1 MALFIKIYVIL
12 IIGRVIKMY
21 GAIIGDLA
29 GSIYEYDQIN
39 KVKEVKINNIIEDNS
54 FYSDDT
60 ILTIAVMDAMLN
72 NKDFEYYL
80 KKYAKEYM
88 NYKPNISPYF
98 KTTFSPGFTK
108 WVYSNE
114 KENSK
119 GNGAMMRI
127 SPIGYLSNSVDEV
140 VEYSKLATI
149 PSHNS
154 KESVDCATTIALIIY
169 LAKNN
174 YSKEE
179 IIKLL
184 NLKYFYSPFKEF
196 NYTCSSTINN
206 CLYALFTSNN
216 YEECIKKVISFGG
229 DTDTNAC
236 IVGSM
241 AEALYGIDKSLV
253 DKAISKLPNEFVSV
267 LEKGYQNIKKIKKVN
282 R

>member
-1 MALFIKIYVIL
+1 
-12 IIGRVIKMY
+12 MY

-29 GSIYEYDQIN
+29 GSIYEYEQVKKIKEIKVN
-39 KVKEVKINNIIEDNS
+39 KIIEDNS

-72 NKDFEYYL
+72 NKDFEFYL

-88 NYKPNISPYF
+88 DYKPNISPYF

-108 WVYSNE
+108 WVNGSFNG
-114 KENSK
+114 NSI

-127 SPIGYLSNSVDEV
+127 SSVGFLSNSIEEV
-140 VEYSKLATI
+140 IEYSKLATI

-154 KESVDCATTIALIIY
+154 KEAIECATTIALIIY

-179 IIKLL
+179 IINIL
-184 NLKYFYSPFKEF
+184 NLKYSYVPFKEF

-206 CLYALFTSNN
+206 CLYALFTTNS
-216 YEECIKKVISFGG
+216 YEEAIRKVISFGG

-241 AEALYGIDKSLV
+241 AEVMYGINNNLITFAKE
-253 DKAISKLPNEFVSV
+253 KIPKKFIKV
-267 LEKGYQNIKKIKKVN
+267 LERGYNK
-282 R
+282 

>member
-1 MALFIKIYVIL
+1 
-12 IIGRVIKMY
+12 MY

-29 GSIYEYDQIN
+29 GSIYEYEQVN
-39 KVKEVKINNIIEDNS
+39 KVKGLYVNELITKDS

-60 ILTIAVMDAMLN
+60 ILTVAVMDAMLN

-88 NYKPNISPYF
+88 DYKPNINPYF

-108 WVYSNE
+108 WANGNYIGTSI
-114 KENSK
+114 

-127 SPIGYLSNSVDEV
+127 SSVGYLSNSIAEV

-154 KESVDCATTIALIIY
+154 KEAVDCATTIALIIY
-169 LAKNN
+169 LAKNK

-184 NLKYFYSPFKEF
+184 NLKYYYSPFKEF

-206 CLYALFTSNN
+206 CLYALFTSNS
-216 YEECIKKVISFGG
+216 YEESIKKVISFGG
-229 DTDTNAC
+229 DTYTNSC

-241 AEALYGIDKSLV
+241 AEVMYGIDDKLISLV
-253 DKAISKLPNEFVSV
+253 NEKIPKRFVKV
-267 LEKGYQNIKKIKKVN
+267 LE

>member
-1 MALFIKIYVIL
+1 
-12 IIGRVIKMY
+12 MY

-29 GSIYEYDQIN
+29 GSLYEYGQI
-39 KVKEVKINNIIEDNS
+39 KKIKEVKVNKIIEDNS

-88 NYKPNISPYF
+88 DYKPNINPYF

-108 WVYSNE
+108 WVNSNDVVG
-114 KENSK
+114 NSI

-127 SPIGYLSNSVDEV
+127 SPVGYLSNSIEEV
-140 VEYSKLATI
+140 VEYSRLATI

-154 KESVDCATTIALIIY
+154 KEAVDCATHVALIIY

-179 IIKLL
+179 IINLL
-184 NLKYFYSPFKEF
+184 NLKYIYIPFKEF

-206 CLYALFTSNN
+206 CLYALFTSNS
-216 YEECIKKVISFGG
+216 YEEAIRKVISFGG

-241 AEALYGIDKSLV
+241 AEALYGIDNNLINLAKE
-253 DKAISKLPNEFVSV
+253 KIPKNFVKI
-267 LEKGYQNIKKIKKVN
+267 LERGYNK
-282 R
+282 